1 MFAVHHEALVE
12 VVLLT
17 CCIHGAKGGEYSLR
31 HDLSKGHRRVMLR
44 NGVLVVHACQDF
56 VCAKEDSLGEF
67 TSFSIEGHIVVV
79 LDQLV
84 VDSSWQRLGDCVL
97 VGGGGRCRH

>member
-44 NGVLVVHACQDF
+44 NCVLMVRACQDF

-79 LDQLV
+79 PAGCRLRLAT
-84 VDSSWQRLGDCVL
+84 SWGLCPCRWWRSLSPLG
-97 VGGGGRCRH
+97 